1 MMTCKTLLIT
11 LVLYLLFT
19 LNAAGQRPFNHTVY
33 GNFKKMVH
41 TSDTSGKVAPAQAVI
56 HTS

>member
-1 MMTCKTLLIT
+1 VACKTLLIS
-11 LVLYLLFT
+11 LALYFLFT
-19 LNAAGQRPFNHTVY
+19 LNAAAQGPFNLTVY

-41 TSDTSGKVAPAQAVI
+41 TSDTSGKIAPAQAVI